1 MAEQAEV
8 KIVTVDAVQSLAD
21 LKEAIKKA
29 KEGLDGM
36 DIGSKN
42 YQKQLAE
49 LIKMQALL
57 RNAMN
62 ATTLEEE
69 DQAKALDD
77 MKKAA
82 DGTGESYNALVKKM
96 ADLTRAFRATGDA
109 AKRVELGD
117 QIREINDQ
125 LKQMDAMRG
134 NFQRNVGDYFNQVT
148 APLKEVI
155 KDLPSG
161 LNLIKQP
168 MDDVTKS
175 LGLMG
180 KQPILGILGLLAPLI
195 SEIAKGIKENDGAL
209 KSVNKAME
217 ALDPLMQFFEN
228 ILDKVVNLVV
238 DLIGKASAFVQSNG
252 IINQI
257 IKGVM
262 GVGNA
267 ILQFVIAP
275 FKGIVE
281 AIKVF
286 KEQGV
291 KGIGEAAKA
300 FGREVKS
307 GVSFKENFQTGQT
320 VADTL
325 ISGMSSQA
333 SKKKAVEAGKQ
344 VGKSFADGM
353 YEAAMRG
360 LRRAEAN
367 EAIARAQKDFYD
379 VLAQM
384 LSDADEEWSEQF
396 AAETAAMFQENLDA
410 LKAYTDEEAAL
421 HAKSVKD
428 AEEAAK
434 RKVAAMDA
442 FASGTADLLGAI
454 ADAYESNGELTE
466 KEEKRVKNL
475 RIAAATINMLQGAV
489 TAFATAQELGP
500 IAGPIVGAINA
511 AAVVATGIANIAKI
525 KSTNVSRD
533 SAPSSS
539 GADTGAASVQAPSL
553 PETVPTTT
561 VVNGAKTETALNNAA
576 KDRKVYLVYSEA
588 EAMGEQVAVTESE
601 SSF

>member
-21 LKEAIKKA
+21 LRDAIKKA
-29 KEGLDGM
+29 KEGLEGM
-36 DIGSKN
+36 SIGSKD
-42 YQKQLAE
+42 YKEQLDQ
-49 LIKMQALL
+49 LLKMQSLL

-62 ATTLEEE
+62 ASTKSEE
-69 DQAKALDD
+69 DQAKALED

-82 DGTGESYNALVKKM
+82 DGAEDSYNGLVKKM
-96 ADLTRAFRATGDA
+96 ADLTREFRATGDA
-109 AKRVELGD
+109 AKRVQLGD

-148 APLKEVI
+148 APLKDII

-195 SEIAKGIKENDGAL
+195 SQIATGIKENDGAL

-300 FGREVKS
+300 FGREMKS

-353 YEAAMRG
+353 YEAAIRG

-367 EAIARAQKDFYD
+367 EAIERAKKDFYD
-379 VLAQM
+379 ALAGM
-384 LSDADEEWSEQF
+384 LDEADEEWAKLF
-396 AAETAAMFQENLDA
+396 TAETDAEFQANLEA

-442 FASGTADLLGAI
+442 FATGTADLLDAI

-539 GADTGAASVQAPSL
+539 GADTGAGTVQAPSL
-553 PETVPTTT
+553 PEAVPTTT

-588 EAMGEQVAVTESE
+588 EAMGEQVAVTEAE